1 MRRLLPVPCLLA
13 LPAAAYACAACG
25 AGVDR
30 NRAVFFSTI
39 FLSLLP
45 LALLVAGVL
54 WLRQR
59 YRARFPRQLGETEAP
74 TATVGADAGAG
85 ARGARARIA
94 VVPAAGPRA

>member
-1 MRRLLPVPCLLA
+1 
-13 LPAAAYACAACG
+13 
-25 AGVDR
+25 VDR

-45 LALLVAGVL
+45 LALLGAGVL

-59 YRARFPRQLGETEAP
+59 SRARFPRPLGEAEAP
-74 TATVGADAGAG
+74 TPTVGADAG
-85 ARGARARIA
+85 GARARIA